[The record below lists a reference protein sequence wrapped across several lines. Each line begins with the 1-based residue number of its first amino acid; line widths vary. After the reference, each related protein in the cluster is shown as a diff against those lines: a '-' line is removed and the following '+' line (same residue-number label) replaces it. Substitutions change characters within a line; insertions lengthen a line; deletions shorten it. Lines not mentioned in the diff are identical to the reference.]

1 MAKKANLVLLFL
13 ALPFLLLAKEI
24 AIYHTSDTHGF
35 YFPRKVAN
43 GKTVGG
49 FALVKGYINQFD
61 TPYLLLDSG
70 DFTSGTLEA
79 KESKGAVSVEIMNE
93 LPYKATT
100 IGNHEGDFKE
110 DAMLKNLKSF
120 NFDVLAANVYDK
132 KTGTYPEGV
141 KPYNIYEIDGK
152 KIAVIGIAKDP
163 LPDSNRIKTSKGR
176 KELKKALYELSTKPH
191 DYTILIIHNSFADDK
206 HEKDTVTANIIAGLE
221 GIDLVLGG
229 HAHKI
234 INGINAKVNSGVNNG
249 LNGKGVR
256 FVESGSETKGLSH
269 IILDF
274 DDETGKVK
282 DIKIKYVEL
291 NAALI
296 KPDQDIQNFVESKRL
311 PGVDEVIGKAAEDIK
326 LRTDKNDELDSPLGN
341 IFADIILA
349 QAPKADFAL
358 HNTGGVRVDIL
369 KGDITKRLITNAFP
383 FPNKVM
389 LVRVNGAFIKKLI
402 AKSIHEKRSLFQFS
416 KNVRVEYRWKHN
428 RAELVSVKVNGQ
440 EIDKDK
446 MYQIAVNDY
455 IANGGSEGYM
465 FKKITDKKVI
475 TDKYL
480 NEIFTEYV
488 KANPQGIKNTTAGR
502 IKKVK

>member
-1 MAKKANLVLLFL
+1 MFKKASLLLTFL
-13 ALPFLLLAKEI
+13 ALPLFLFASEI

-35 YFPRKVAN
+35 YFPRKIAG

-79 KESKGAVSVEIMNE
+79 KESKGAVSVEIMNQ

-100 IGNHEGDFKE
+100 IGNHEGDFGE
-110 DAMLKNLKSF
+110 DQMLKLIKNFK
-120 NFDVLAANVYDK
+120 FDVLAANVYDK
-132 KTGTYPEGV
+132 KTNSLVEGV
-141 KPYNIYEIDGK
+141 KPYNIYEVDGK

-163 LPDSNRIKTSKGR
+163 LPNSKRIKTSKGR
-176 KELKKALYELSTKPH
+176 KELKKALYELSSKPH
-191 DYTILIIHNSFADDK
+191 DATILIIHNSIADDK
-206 HEKDTVTANIIAGLE
+206 HEKDTATGKIITGYE
-221 GIDLVLGG
+221 NEIDLVLGG

-234 INGINAKVNSGVNNG
+234 LQRKSAGVQY
-249 LNGKGVR
+249 
-256 FVESGSETKGLSH
+256 VESGCETKGLSH

-274 DDETGKVK
+274 DDETGKLK
-282 DIKIKYVEL
+282 DIKVKYVEL
-291 NAALI
+291 NTALI
-296 KPDQDIQNFVESKRL
+296 KPDQDIQKFVETKRA
-311 PGVDEVIGKAAEDIK
+311 PGVDTPIGKAAEDIR
-326 LRTDKNDELDSPLGN
+326 LRSNKDDELDSPLGN
-341 IFADIILA
+341 LFADIIRSHA
-349 QAPKADFAL
+349 NEADFAL
-358 HNTGGVRVDIL
+358 HNTGGVRVDII
-369 KGDITKRLITNAFP
+369 KGDITKRDIISAFP

-402 AKSIHEKRSLFQFS
+402 AKSLYEKRSLFQFS
-416 KNVRVEYRWKHN
+416 NNVKVEFRWKHN
-428 RAELVSVKVNGQ
+428 RPEVISVKVNGQ

-446 MYQIAVNDY
+446 MYLVAVNDY

-475 TDKYL
+475 SDRYLSEYFTD
-480 NEIFTEYV
+480 YV
-488 KANPQGIKNTTAGR
+488 KAHPQGIKAPATGR

>member
-1 MAKKANLVLLFL
+1 MLKKASLLFVLL
-13 ALPFLLLAKEI
+13 ALPLFLFASEI

-35 YFPRKVAN
+35 YFPRKVAS

-70 DFTSGTLEA
+70 DYTSGTLEA

-93 LPYKATT
+93 MGYTATT

-141 KPYNIYEIDGK
+141 KPYNIYEVGGK

-163 LPDSNRIKTSKGR
+163 LPNSKRIKTSKGR
-176 KELKKALYELSTKPH
+176 KELKKALYELSSKPH

-206 HEKDTVTANIIAGLE
+206 HEKEPSTSNIIEGLD
-221 GIDLVLGG
+221 GIDLILGG

-234 INGINAKVNSGVNNG
+234 MNGIIAKANTGINTG
-249 LNGKGVR
+249 INGKGVR

-274 DDETGKVK
+274 DDETGKLK
-282 DIKIKYVEL
+282 DIKIKYVTL
-291 NAALI
+291 NAGLI
-296 KPDQDIQNFVESKRL
+296 KPDQDIEKFVEAKRL
-311 PGVDEVIGKAAEDIK
+311 PGVDEVIGKAQEDIK
-326 LRTDKNDELDSPLGN
+326 VRTNKNDELDSPLGN
-341 IFADIILA
+341 LFADIILA

-369 KGDITKRLITNAFP
+369 EGDITKRIITDAFP

-416 KNVRVEYRWKHN
+416 KNVKIQYRWKHN

-475 TDKYL
+475 TDNHL

>member
-1 MAKKANLVLLFL
+1 MLKKASLLFVLL
-13 ALPFLLLAKEI
+13 ALPLFLFASEI

-35 YFPRKVAN
+35 YFPRKVAS

-70 DFTSGTLEA
+70 DYTSGTLEA

-93 LPYKATT
+93 MGYTATT

-141 KPYNIYEIDGK
+141 KPYNIYEVGGK

-163 LPDSNRIKTSKGR
+163 LPNSKRIKTSRGR
-176 KELKKALYELSTKPH
+176 KELKKALYELSSKPH
-191 DYTILIIHNSFADDK
+191 DATILIIHNSFADDK
-206 HEKDTVTANIIAGLE
+206 HEKETTNGQIIDGLE

-234 INGINAKVNSGVNNG
+234 INGIRAKVNSAVNTG
-249 LNGKGVR
+249 IDGKGLR
-256 FVESGSETKGLSH
+256 FAESGCETKGLSH

-274 DDETGKVK
+274 DDETGKLK
-282 DIKIKYVEL
+282 DIKTKYVEL
-291 NAALI
+291 NTALF
-296 KPDQDIQNFVESKRL
+296 KPDQDIEKFVETKRA
-311 PGVDEVIGKAAEDIK
+311 PGVDTAIGKAQEDIK
-326 LRTDKNDELDSPLGN
+326 VRSGKDDELDSPLGN
-341 IFADIILA
+341 LFADIIKT

-358 HNTGGVRVDIL
+358 HNTGGVRVDII
-369 KGDITKRLITNAFP
+369 KGDITKRDVISAFP

-416 KNVRVEYRWKHN
+416 KNVKIQYRWKHN
-428 RAELVSVKVNGQ
+428 RAELVSVKINGQ
-440 EIDKDK
+440 NLDKDK
-446 MYQIAVNDY
+446 MYLVAVNDY

-465 FKKITDKKVI
+465 FKKITDKKI
-475 TDKYL
+475 ISDKYL
-480 NEIFTEYV
+480 SDYFTDYI
-488 KANPQGIKNTTAGR
+488 KDNPQGIKNTTAGR

>member
-1 MAKKANLVLLFL
+1 MTKKTTLVLLFL
-13 ALPFLLLAKEI
+13 ALPFLLFAKEI
-24 AIYHTSDTHGF
+24 AVYHTSDTHGF
-35 YFPRKVAN
+35 YFPRKVAS

-141 KPYNIYEIDGK
+141 KPYNIYEVDGK
-152 KIAVIGIAKDP
+152 KIAVIGMAKDP

-191 DYTILIIHNSFADDK
+191 DVTILIIHNSIADDK
-206 HEKDTVTANIIAGLE
+206 HEKDTVTGQIIQGYE
-221 GIDLVLGG
+221 QDIDLVLGG

-234 INGINAKVNSGVNNG
+234 LQRKNNG
-249 LNGKGVR
+249 VTY
-256 FVESGSETKGLSH
+256 VESGCETKGLSH
-269 IILDF
+269 VILDF
-274 DDETGKVK
+274 DDKTGKLK
-282 DIKIKYVEL
+282 DIKAKYVEL
-291 NAALI
+291 DTSLI

-326 LRTDKNDELDSPLGN
+326 LRSNKDDELDSPLGN
-341 IFADIILA
+341 LFADIILA

-369 KGDITKRLITNAFP
+369 EGDITKRLITNAFP

>member
-1 MAKKANLVLLFL
+1 MFKKASLLFVLL
-13 ALPFLLLAKEI
+13 ALPLFLFASEI

-35 YFPRKVAN
+35 YFPRKIAG

-79 KESKGAVSVEIMNE
+79 KESKGAVSVEIMNQ

-100 IGNHEGDFKE
+100 IGNHEGDFGE
-110 DAMLKNLKSF
+110 EQMLKLIKDF
-120 NFDVLAANVYDK
+120 KFDVLAANVYDK
-132 KTGTYPEGV
+132 QTGTYPEGV
-141 KPYNIYEIDGK
+141 KPYNIYEVGGK

-163 LPDSNRIKTSKGR
+163 LPNSKRIKTSRGR
-176 KELKKALYELSTKPH
+176 KELKKALYELSFKPH
-191 DYTILIIHNSFADDK
+191 DATILIIHNSFADDK
-206 HEKDTVTANIIAGLE
+206 HEKETTNGQIIDGLE

-234 INGINAKVNSGVNNG
+234 INGIRAKVNSGVNTG
-249 LNGKGVR
+249 TNGKGLR
-256 FVESGSETKGLSH
+256 FAESGCETKGLSH

-274 DDETGKVK
+274 DDETGKLK
-282 DIKIKYVEL
+282 DIKTKYVEL
-291 NAALI
+291 NTALF
-296 KPDQDIQNFVESKRL
+296 KPDQDIEKFVETKRA
-311 PGVDEVIGKAAEDIK
+311 PGVDTAIGKAAQDIR
-326 LRTDKNDELDSPLGN
+326 LRSDKDDELDSPLGN
-341 IFADIILA
+341 LFADIIKNHA
-349 QAPKADFAL
+349 SEADFAL

-369 KGDITKRLITNAFP
+369 KGDITKRDVISAFP

-402 AKSIHEKRSLFQFS
+402 AKSIYEKRSLFQYS
-416 KNVRVEYRWKHN
+416 DNVKIEYRWKHN
-428 RAELVSVKVNGQ
+428 RAELVSVKINGKDL
-440 EIDKDK
+440 DKDK
-446 MYQIAVNDY
+446 MYLIAVNDY

-475 TDKYL
+475 SDKYL
-480 NEIFTEYV
+480 SDYFTDYV
-488 KANPQGIKNTTAGR
+488 KAHPQGITAPATGR